1 MHSDITKE
9 DIEHSRHFPVIV
21 VLYLPYTREVDYKRL
36 NRTVTPMIYHMIW
49 KYRVQSQVNTV

>member
-9 DIEHSRHFPVIV
+9 DIEHSRHFRVIV
-21 VLYLPYTREVDYKRL
+21 VLCMPYTQEVDYKGL
-36 NRTVTPMIYHMIW
+36 KQDCHFHDLPHGL